1 MDHIIWYSY
10 FFVLVMI
17 RFVLVFFMNIS
28 RWRNLIFI
36 VPVLFMCKKSIL
48 RPYLSWWCPIWSKI
62 QLNKYHYL
70 TVKLTIAQLDKFV
83 ESVFRVDISQSS
95 NRIFGHGKKISGFEI
110 TNGVSKFDCCMVR
123 NPCEFGNNE
132 PLQIFQLKTNELW
145 LNTKELIPS
154 ALR

>member
-1 MDHIIWYSY
+1 
-10 FFVLVMI
+10 MI

-62 QLNKYHYL
+62 RLNKYHYL
-70 TVKLTIAQLDKFV
+70 TVKLTIAQLDKFI

-95 NRIFGHGKKISGFEI
+95 NRIFRHGKKISSFEI
-110 TNGVSKFDCCMVR
+110 TNSVSKFDCCMVR

-132 PLQIFQLKTNELW
+132 PLQIFQLKSDEPW
-145 LNTKELIPS
+145 LNSKELLPL
-154 ALR
+154 ALK